1 MKSPTSPR
9 GGAVFAGI
17 LACFALAGSAVSSA
31 DNDVPRGTLTVDRDL
46 IRVGAKSQLNWNI
59 TYPTKAKDLVTKD
72 PNGNCTTKTRVR
84 MKVRVLAAAFGNDT
98 RFCEVE
104 GTIVVDGKVIE
115 NGRTRNGGTYT
126 MFKGTQPSVKP
137 SQIVFDKIIEKDA
150 KISVTGY
157 AYDTYTRPTTKY
169 TCTTT
174 KSDKSVVALFDG
186 EALPA
191 HQASMYPNMQLNALD
206 YIANYLDSSNRAKI
220 GINQVIFLGDFNP
233 YGSEGYDLND
243 YVIIVTLSE
252 A

>member
-1 MKSPTSPR
+1 MLA
-9 GGAVFAGI
+9 GLFACLAFAGSI
-17 LACFALAGSAVSSA
+17 VSA
-31 DNDVPRGTLTVDRDL
+31 DTDIPRGTLTVDRDL

-59 TYPTKAKDLVTKD
+59 TYPTQAKDLVTKD

-84 MKVRVLAAAFGNDT
+84 MKVRVLAAAFGNNT
-98 RFCEVE
+98 RYCEVDGRIIVN
-104 GTIVVDGKVIE
+104 GTTIRI
-115 NGRTRNGGTYT
+115 
-126 MFKGTQPSVKP
+126 FSGTQPDVDP
-137 SQIVFDKIIEKDA
+137 SQVVYDQIVPKNR

-157 AYDTYTRPTTKY
+157 AYDTQTKPTTTY

-191 HQASMYPNMQLNALD
+191 HQASMYPNMQLNAAD
-206 YIANYLDSSNRAKI
+206 YIANYMDGANRAKI
-220 GINQVIFLGDFNP
+220 GANQVIFLGDFNP

-243 YVIIVTLSE
+243 YVIIVTLTE

>member
-1 MKSPTSPR
+1 MKFPTSPR
-9 GGAVFAGI
+9 GGAVLASIF
-17 LACFALAGSAVSSA
+17 ACFAFGGSVVSA

-59 TYPTKAKDLVTKD
+59 TYPAQAKDLVTKD
-72 PNGNCTTKTRVR
+72 PNGNCTTKTKVR

-98 RFCEVE
+98 RYCQ
-104 GTIVVDGKVIE
+104 VDGRIIV
-115 NGRTRNGGTYT
+115 NGKSVTIFT
-126 MFKGTQPSVKP
+126 GTQPNVNP
-137 SQIVFDKIIEKDA
+137 SRVVYDQIVPKGQ

-157 AYDTYTRPTTKY
+157 AYDTYTKPTTTY

-191 HQASMYPNMQLNALD
+191 HQASMYPNMQLNAAD
-206 YIANYLDSSNRAKI
+206 YIANYMDSSNRARI
-220 GINQVIFLGDFNP
+220 GTNQVIFLGDFNP

-243 YVIIVTLSE
+243 YVIIVTLTE

>member
-9 GGAVFAGI
+9 GGALLAGL
-17 LACFALAGSAVSSA
+17 LACFAIFGSTVSA
-31 DNDVPRGTLTVDRDL
+31 NNDVPRGSLTVDRDMV
-46 IRVGAKSQLNWNI
+46 RVGAKSQLNWNI
-59 TYPTKAKDLVTKD
+59 TYPARAKDLVSKD
-72 PNGNCTTKTRVR
+72 KDGNCTTKTRVR
-84 MKVRVLAAAFGNDT
+84 MQVRVLAAAFGNDT
-98 RFCEVE
+98 RFCQ
-104 GTIVVDGKVIE
+104 VDGRIIV
-115 NGRTRNGGTYT
+115 NGANVQIFNGI
-126 MFKGTQPSVKP
+126 QPNVNP
-137 SQIVFDKIIEKDA
+137 SKIVYDQIVEKGR

-157 AYDTYTRPTTKY
+157 AYDTYTKPTTVY

-206 YIANYLDSSNRAKI
+206 YIANYMDSSNRAKI
-220 GINQVIFLGDFNP
+220 GVNQVIFLGDFNP